1 MKKACEKVYADPS
14 VVDYLL
20 DIVEATR
27 KHNNIALGVRTRL
40 VSPDTLL
47 NEDPDNFWLC
57 CFFYGAAICLCF
69 VGEYIRGR
77 YLLLYCNPSVSR
89 ETRKRFRVNMRK
101 YLIQMA
107 MVGVVTLVFFLIF
120 AQYKP
125 EVKMPGRQRTSTVQ
139 REKEEKDHP
148 AVSRKEDKR
157 SQVRKEQVEQ
167 SSNLFLVILRYV
179 VTVAILAV
187 ALVAVAYGLFRLFL
201 FLLRGRR
208 RAVDVFEET
217 TVEKNVEGGH
227 KCETKN
233 TAYCL

>member
-1 MKKACEKVYADPS
+1 MDLLEDSICLAYS
-14 VVDYLL
+14 LIYYLCS
-20 DIVEATR
+20 
-27 KHNNIALGVRTRL
+27 NGVRTRL

-89 ETRKRFRVNMRK
+89 ETRRRFRVNMRK
-101 YLIQMA
+101 YLIQMV
-107 MVGVVTLVFFLIF
+107 MVGVVTLVFLLIF